1 MRLHRGDRWWTVTD
15 HEEIRNILLA
25 ILGELKVAN
34 AIAIAQIGTT
44 ELGPVDL
51 SGLFDVVTDI
61 RQEHKR

>member
-1 MRLHRGDRWWTVTD
+1 MTD

-34 AIAIAQIGTT
+34 AIALAQIGTT
-44 ELGPVDL
+44 ELGPVDMG
-51 SGLFDVVTDI
+51 GLFDVVTDI